1 MFINSVYNLTQQ
13 THSQKRAKK
22 LFLLCFSR
30 IMELHLQGQIQSMR
44 AVIQRV
50 NHAKLVID
58 DQLYSE
64 IGHGL
69 LVLLGIHENDSMEDV
84 NWLVSKITQMR
95 IFSDADDKMN
105 LSVMDTGGSMM
116 IVSQFT
122 LHASTKKGNRPS
134 FIEAARPAQAIPLY
148 ENFIS
153 RCRELLPDRIATGSF
168 GADMKI
174 TLLND
179 GPVTIVIDSKQKE

>member
-1 MFINSVYNLTQQ
+1 MD
-13 THSQKRAKK
+13 
-22 LFLLCFSR
+22 
-30 IMELHLQGQIQSMR
+30 LHLQGQIIAMR

-50 NHAKLVID
+50 SHARLVIE

-64 IGHGL
+64 IGGGL
-69 LVLLGIHENDSMEDV
+69 LVLLGIHESDTEDDV
-84 NWLVSKITQMR
+84 KWLVGKITQMR
-95 IFSDADDKMN
+95 IFSDAEDKMN

-134 FIEAARPAQAIPLY
+134 FIEAARPDQAIPLY
-148 ENFIS
+148 ENFIRRS
-153 RCRELLPDRIATGSF
+153 TEILPGRIATGNF

>member
-1 MFINSVYNLTQQ
+1 
-13 THSQKRAKK
+13 
-22 LFLLCFSR
+22 
-30 IMELHLQGQIQSMR
+30 MR

-50 NHAKLVID
+50 NNVKLVIED
-58 DQLYSE
+58 HLYSE

-69 LVLLGIHENDSMEDV
+69 LVLLGIHESDTEEDV
-84 NWLVSKITQMR
+84 KWLVSKISQMR

-105 LSVMDTGGSMM
+105 LSLLETGGSMM

-134 FIEAARPAQAIPLY
+134 FIGAARPEQAIPLY
-148 ENFIS
+148 ESFIGHS
-153 RCRELLPDRIATGSF
+153 EHLFPGRIATGSF

>member
-1 MFINSVYNLTQQ
+1 L
-13 THSQKRAKK
+13 
-22 LFLLCFSR
+22 
-30 IMELHLQGQIQSMR
+30 ELHLQGKITFMR

-58 DQLYSE
+58 DLLYSE

-69 LVLLGIHENDSMEDV
+69 LVLLGIHETDGEEDV
-84 NWLVSKITQMR
+84 KWLVSKISQMR

-105 LSVMDTGGSMM
+105 LSLLDNGGSMM

-134 FIEAARPAQAIPLY
+134 FIDAARPEQAIPLY
-148 ENFIS
+148 EDFIS
-153 RCRELLPDRIATGSF
+153 RCRELFPDRIATGSF